1 MTPRHPLTPGRAGAV
16 SAALA
21 LVLTSAAAGSPVRA
35 AGGEGG
41 DMPQGTVVYRAS
53 AQFTTAG
60 RARDLL
66 LHPDSKKLYVG
77 SDDLPETTGSNESG
91 LHVLEPADGTLR
103 STVSQAPGPTGTLG
117 HRAVRQ
123 LVAPLPGDGAVFV
136 YPLRGIG
143 TAQDGDAAAAGA
155 WVPGG
160 PVTDAA
166 PGPGPSTVLVAQ
178 GSVLSEVDLAT
189 AAVRRSL
196 TLEGGDRFAYDRAR
210 GTVWFTDFA
219 QRRMHRV
226 DLAAFQVAAT
236 VELPAGDGF
245 GGFTEVDPETGAV
258 WVGLDT
264 SVVVHDAAGR
274 RIGAIRGGGGADMP
288 RAAGF
293 DAATHEAFVVWQ
305 DPGDTSQPG
314 SDDNGALT
322 VHRTRDLQEA
332 AKPVVLPGNHA
343 QSGSAAVAVQPGG
356 ATVFVSDPAAGRIT
370 RLERSTSPR
379 ITRSPEDR
387 TVTAGAEVSLTA
399 GAEGTPAPT
408 VVWQVST
415 DAGRTWRAVPGATSA
430 TYSFKAAATDNG
442 RRYRAEFTNDAGVG
456 RTEQAVLTVTA
467 ADSATRGGG
476 TAGTSDGADSSDGS
490 DATDGSAATGG
501 GAGAAA
507 GPAGGQAGGSAGGP
521 AGGASGTTVGGTG
534 TTPAGGALASTG
546 TAVASLAGAAFG
558 LTAAGW
564 VLVRRTARTG
574 QAELRRR
581 ERPGVQVSLTR
592 PRAATPTPRPPP
604 PSRAG
609 RSWWRPVPCPPSGC
623 RGRDAPGPPST
634 CTSTNRRP

>member
-1 MTPRHPLTPGRAGAV
+1 MTPRHPLTPGRAGAA

-21 LVLTSAAAGSPVRA
+21 LVLASAAAGSPVQA

-41 DMPQGTVVYRAS
+41 EVPQGTVVYRAT

-77 SDDLPETTGSNESG
+77 SEDLPETTGSNESG
-91 LHVLEPADGTLR
+91 LHVLEPADGTVR

-117 HRAVRQ
+117 RRAVRQ

-143 TAQDGDAAAAGA
+143 TAKDGDAAAAGA

-160 PVTDAA
+160 SVTDAA
-166 PGPGPSTVLVAQ
+166 PGPDPSTVLVAQ

-189 AAVRRSL
+189 AVVRRSL

-210 GTVWFTDFA
+210 GTLWFTDLGN
-219 QRRMHRV
+219 RRMYRV

-274 RIGAIRGGGGADMP
+274 RIGVIEGGGGADMP

-322 VHRTRDLQEA
+322 VHRTRDLKEA

-370 RLERSTSPR
+370 RLERSMSPR
-379 ITRSPEDR
+379 VTRSPEDR
-387 TVTAGAEVSLTA
+387 TVGAGAEVSLTA
-399 GAEGTPAPT
+399 QAEGTPAPT
-408 VVWQVST
+408 VAWQVST
-415 DAGRTWRAVPGATSA
+415 DTGRTWQAVPGATSA
-430 TYSFKAAATDNG
+430 TYAFKATTADNG
-442 RRYRAEFTNDAGVG
+442 RRYRAEFTNDAGTG
-456 RTEQAVLTVTA
+456 RTDPAVLTVTA
-467 ADSATRGGG
+467 ADTTTDGGGG
-476 TAGTSDGADSSDGS
+476 TAGTSNGAGGS
-490 DATDGSAATGG
+490 GGSGGPAASAGPDGSAATVG
-501 GAGAAA
+501 GAGAASGSTG
-507 GPAGGQAGGSAGGP
+507 GPAGGT

-546 TAVASLAGAAFG
+546 TAVASLAGAALV

-564 VLVRRTARTG
+564 VLLRRTRPSRTG
-574 QAELRRR
+574 
-581 ERPGVQVSLTR
+581 
-592 PRAATPTPRPPP
+592 
-604 PSRAG
+604 
-609 RSWWRPVPCPPSGC
+609 
-623 RGRDAPGPPST
+623 
-634 CTSTNRRP
+634 

>member
-1 MTPRHPLTPGRAGAV
+1 MTPRHPLTPGRAGAA

-41 DMPQGTVVYRAS
+41 DRPQGTVVYRAT

-91 LHVLEPADGTLR
+91 LHVLEPADGTVR
-103 STVSQAPGPTGTLG
+103 STVSQAPGPTGALG
-117 HRAVRQ
+117 RRAVRQ

-143 TAQDGDAAAAGA
+143 TAKDGDAAAAGA

-210 GTVWFTDFA
+210 GTVWFTDLGN
-219 QRRMHRV
+219 RRMYRV

-332 AKPVVLPGNHA
+332 AEPVVLPGNHA
-343 QSGSAAVAVQPGG
+343 QLGSAAVAVQPGG

-379 ITRSPEDR
+379 IIRSPEDR

-415 DAGRTWRAVPGATSA
+415 DAGRTWQAVPGAVST
-430 TYSFKAAATDNG
+430 TYAFKAATTDNG

-456 RTEQAVLTVTA
+456 RTDPAVLTVTA
-467 ADSATRGGG
+467 ADTTTGGGG
-476 TAGTSDGADSSDGS
+476 TAGTSNGSDGS
-490 DATDGSAATGG
+490 HGSDGSDGSAATVG
-501 GAGAAA
+501 GAGAV
-507 GPAGGQAGGSAGGP
+507 GGSAGGSTGGSAGGSTGGSAGGP
-521 AGGASGTTVGGTG
+521 GSGSAGGASGATVGGTG
-534 TTPAGGALASTG
+534 NTPATGALASTG
-546 TAVASLAGAAFG
+546 TAVASLAGAALV

-564 VLVRRTARTG
+564 VLVRRTR
-574 QAELRRR
+574 
-581 ERPGVQVSLTR
+581 
-592 PRAATPTPRPPP
+592 

-609 RSWWRPVPCPPSGC
+609 
-623 RGRDAPGPPST
+623 
-634 CTSTNRRP
+634 

>member
-1 MTPRHPLTPGRAGAV
+1 MTPRHPLTPGRAGTA

-21 LVLTSAAAGSPVRA
+21 LVLASAAAGSPVSA

-41 DMPQGTVVYRAS
+41 EVPQGTVVYRAT
-53 AQFTTAG
+53 AQFTTVG

-66 LHPDSKKLYVG
+66 LHSDSKKLYVG
-77 SDDLPETTGSNESG
+77 SDDLPETTQVNESG
-91 LHVLEPADGTLR
+91 LHVLEPADGKVR

-117 HRAVRQ
+117 RRAVRQ

-143 TAQDGDAAAAGA
+143 TAKDGDAAAAGA

-166 PGPGPSTVLVAQ
+166 PGPTASTVLVAQ
-178 GSVLSEVDLAT
+178 GSVLSEVDIAT
-189 AAVRRSL
+189 AAVKRSL
-196 TLEGGDRFAYDRAR
+196 TLEGGERFAYDRAR
-210 GTVWFTDFA
+210 GTVWFTDFGN
-219 QRRMHRV
+219 RRTHRV
-226 DLAAFQVAAT
+226 DLASFTVTAT
-236 VELPAGDGF
+236 VELPAGESSA
-245 GGFTEVDPETGAV
+245 GFTEVDPETGAV
-258 WVGLDT
+258 WVALDT
-264 SVVVHDAAGR
+264 SVVVHDAAGKPMGTVKG
-274 RIGAIRGGGGADMP
+274 GAGADMP

-314 SDDNGALT
+314 SDGDGALT
-322 VHRTRDLQEA
+322 VHRTRDLKEA
-332 AKPVVLPGNHA
+332 GAPVVLPGNHA

-387 TVTAGAEVSLTA
+387 TVAAGAEVALTA
-399 GAEGTPAPT
+399 QAEGNPVPT

-415 DAGRTWRAVPGATSA
+415 DAGRTWQAVPGATSA
-430 TYSFKAAATDNG
+430 TYSFKAAAADNG

-456 RTEQAVLTVTA
+456 RTAPATLTVTA
-467 ADSATRGGG
+467 ADTTTGG
-476 TAGTSDGADSSDGS
+476 TAPTTGGASGTDGTDGTSG
-490 DATDGSAATGG
+490 TDGSTAAAG
-501 GAGAAA
+501 GAGSS
-507 GPAGGQAGGSAGGP
+507 GGSAGSSVGGSGAAGS
-521 AGGASGTTVGGTG
+521 AGGASGATVGGTG

-546 TAVASLAGAAFG
+546 TAVASLAGGALV

-564 VLVRRTARTG
+564 VLVRRT
-574 QAELRRR
+574 
-581 ERPGVQVSLTR
+581 R
-592 PRAATPTPRPPP
+592 PRPTT
-604 PSRAG
+604 G
-609 RSWWRPVPCPPSGC
+609 
-623 RGRDAPGPPST
+623 
-634 CTSTNRRP
+634 

>member
-1 MTPRHPLTPGRAGAV
+1 MTPRHPLTPGRAGAA

-21 LVLTSAAAGSPVRA
+21 LVLASAAAGSPVRA

-41 DMPQGTVVYRAS
+41 DVPQGTVVYRAT

-60 RARDLL
+60 RVRDLF
-66 LHPDSKKLYVG
+66 LHPDSGKLYVG

-91 LHVLEPADGTLR
+91 LHVLEPADGTVR
-103 STVSQAPGPTGTLG
+103 STVGQAPGPTGTLG
-117 HRAVRQ
+117 RRAVRQ

-143 TAQDGDAAAAGA
+143 TAKDGDAAAAGA

-196 TLEGGDRFAYDRAR
+196 TLAGGDRFAYDRAR
-210 GTVWFTDFA
+210 GTVWFTDLGN
-219 QRRMHRV
+219 RRMYRV
-226 DLAAFQVAAT
+226 DLAAFQVVAT

-274 RIGAIRGGGGADMP
+274 RIGVIEGGGGADMP

-305 DPGDTSQPG
+305 DPGDTSRPG

-322 VHRTRDLQEA
+322 VHRTRDLKEA
-332 AKPVVLPGNHA
+332 AKPVVLPGNHV
-343 QSGSAAVAVQPGG
+343 QLGSAAVAVRPGG

-370 RLERSTSPR
+370 RLERATSPL

-387 TVTAGAEVSLTA
+387 TVAAGAEVSLTA
-399 GAEGTPAPT
+399 QAEGTPAPT

-415 DAGRTWRAVPGATSA
+415 DAGRTWQAVPGATST

-442 RRYRAEFTNDAGVG
+442 RRYRAEFTNDAGAG
-456 RTEQAVLTVTA
+456 RTDPAVLTVTA
-467 ADSATRGGG
+467 ADTTTGGGG
-476 TAGTSDGADSSDGS
+476 TPGTSTGSDGS
-490 DATDGSAATGG
+490 TGSGGPDGSGGSGGPAASAGPGGSAATVGG
-501 GAGAAA
+501 TGT
-507 GPAGGQAGGSAGGP
+507 AGGSAGSSAGSSVGGS

-546 TAVASLAGAAFG
+546 TAVASLAGAALV

-564 VLVRRTARTG
+564 VLVRRT
-574 QAELRRR
+574 
-581 ERPGVQVSLTR
+581 RPG
-592 PRAATPTPRPPP
+592 
-604 PSRAG
+604 RAG
-609 RSWWRPVPCPPSGC
+609 
-623 RGRDAPGPPST
+623 
-634 CTSTNRRP
+634 

>member
-1 MTPRHPLTPGRAGAV
+1 MTPRHPLTPGRAGTA

-21 LVLTSAAAGSPVRA
+21 LVLASAAAGSPVSA

-41 DMPQGTVVYRAS
+41 EVPQGTVAYRAT

-77 SDDLPETTGSNESG
+77 SDDLPETTQANESG
-91 LHVLEPADGTLR
+91 LHVLEPADGKVR

-117 HRAVRQ
+117 RRSVRQ

-143 TAQDGDAAAAGA
+143 TARDGDAAAAGA

-160 PVTDAA
+160 PVTNAA
-166 PGPGPSTVLVAQ
+166 PGPTASTVLVAQ
-178 GSVLSEVDLAT
+178 GSVLSEVDIAT
-189 AAVRRSL
+189 AAVKRSL
-196 TLEGGDRFAYDRAR
+196 TLEGGERFAYDRAR
-210 GTVWFTDFA
+210 GTVWFTDFGN
-219 QRRMHRV
+219 RRTYRV
-226 DLAAFQVAAT
+226 DLASFTVTAT
-236 VELPAGDGF
+236 VELPAGESSA
-245 GGFTEVDPETGAV
+245 GFTEVDPETGAV
-258 WVGLDT
+258 WVALDT
-264 SVVVHDAAGR
+264 SVVVHDAAGKPMGTVKG
-274 RIGAIRGGGGADMP
+274 GAGADMP

-314 SDDNGALT
+314 SDGDGALT
-322 VHRTRDLQEA
+322 VHRTRDLKEA
-332 AKPVVLPGNHA
+332 AAPVVLPGNHA

-387 TVTAGAEVSLTA
+387 TVAAGAEVTLTA
-399 GAEGTPAPT
+399 QAEGTPAPT
-408 VVWQVST
+408 VVWQAST
-415 DAGRTWRAVPGATSA
+415 DAGRTWQAVPGATSA
-430 TYSFKAAATDNG
+430 TYSFKAAAADNG

-456 RTEQAVLTVTA
+456 RTAPATLTVTA
-467 ADSATRGGG
+467 ADTTTGG
-476 TAGTSDGADSSDGS
+476 TAPAPTTGGTSG
-490 DATDGSAATGG
+490 TDGSTAAAG
-501 GAGAAA
+501 GAGS
-507 GPAGGQAGGSAGGP
+507 AGGSAGSSVGGSG
-521 AGGASGTTVGGTG
+521 AAGSDGGASGATVGGTG

-546 TAVASLAGAAFG
+546 TAVASLAGGALV

-564 VLVRRTARTG
+564 VLVRRT
-574 QAELRRR
+574 
-581 ERPGVQVSLTR
+581 R
-592 PRAATPTPRPPP
+592 PRRTT
-604 PSRAG
+604 G
-609 RSWWRPVPCPPSGC
+609 
-623 RGRDAPGPPST
+623 
-634 CTSTNRRP
+634 